1 MLAGELVEAFRHEPQ
16 RLVGQLLWLC
26 RAIVNCL
33 TECWTRNNLSDRWVP
48 TINAVT
54 AYELGFLDLVRVKER
69 EREKREREIERS
81 VVCMCVEYVCCA
93 RLIFC
98 FFCPVC
104 ITISV
109 KLPT

>member
-26 RAIVNCL
+26 RAIVKCL
-33 TECWTRNNLSDRWVP
+33 TECWTRNNLSDRWAP

-54 AYELGFLDLVRVKER
+54 AYELGFLDSVRVNER
-69 EREKREREIERS
+69 ERQKIEEREIS
-81 VVCMCVEYVCCA
+81 VVCMFVAYVCCA
-93 RLIFC
+93 RSIC
-98 FFCPVC
+98 VFFLRPVC